1 MRWQCLRVAQSPPGY
16 IERDDSVMNEH
27 GKSPPGRP
35 RSVKS
40 HQAMLK
46 ATLEL
51 LAEVGYQSMSIE
63 AIASRAGV
71 GKTTI
76 YRRYNSKEELVADA
90 IESLREEVLIPD
102 TGSLWGDI
110 DLLIENAA
118 KITLSPLGRQTVA
131 LIISTASSSQTF
143 AEVYATKYLKPRR
156 QAFSIV
162 LERAKIRNEIPA
174 DIDSDLVFDLISGV
188 MLYAQVFTPTNEPF
202 EVYIRRA
209 LAVFLKV

>member
-1 MRWQCLRVAQSPPGY
+1 MS
-16 IERDDSVMNEH
+16 EH
-27 GKSPPGRP
+27 RKSPPGRP
-35 RSVKS
+35 RSVQS

-51 LAEVGYQSMSIE
+51 LAEVGYQNMSIE
-63 AIASRAGV
+63 VIASRAKV

-76 YRRYNSKEELVADA
+76 YRRYSSKEELVADA

-118 KITLSPLGRQTVA
+118 QITLSPLGRQTIA

-143 AEVYATKYLKPRR
+143 AEVYWTKYLKPRR

-174 DIDSDLVFDLISGV
+174 DTDSDLVFDLMSGV
-188 MLYAQVFTPTNEPF
+188 MLYTLVFKPTDEPF
-202 EVYIRRA
+202 EAYIRRA
-209 LAVFLKV
+209 LSLFLKDTGV